1 MLTLRIFR
9 LLIDGEMREH
19 PVWNGY
25 FVTED
30 GEVYSYWRLGKYPV
44 IDYNKPPRKLSL
56 QTDRNGYQSVQIGGR
71 KGRRLLVHR
80 LVAETHLS
88 NTNSDS
94 LQVNHKDYD
103 RTNNKVSNL
112 EWVSISENH
121 KHSYQKP
128 GRMWG
133 NKYQSRMAS

>member
-1 MLTLRIFR
+1 MLTLKIFQ

-56 QTDRNGYQSVQIGGR
+56 QTDRNGYQSVQIERFCSHGSERGGHACCSGPR
-71 KGRRLLVHR
+71 GGG
-80 LVAETHLS
+80 EF
-88 NTNSDS
+88 
-94 LQVNHKDYD
+94 
-103 RTNNKVSNL
+103 
-112 EWVSISENH
+112 
-121 KHSYQKP
+121 
-128 GRMWG
+128 
-133 NKYQSRMAS
+133 

>member
-1 MLTLRIFR
+1 MLTLKIFQ

-88 NTNSDS
+88 NTNSNS
-94 LQVNHKDYD
+94 LQ
-103 RTNNKVSNL
+103 NNKVSNL

-133 NKYQSRMAS
+133 NKYQSRLAS